1 MNRRS
6 VFAAAALLA
15 AFAATVPLLSAN
27 GGEECL
33 CNSLDPFLE
42 ERIDKAVA
50 VLRYAILRYAILHY
64 AVLHNARIE
73 PNCAVGGKRGVADAQ
88 WQFSVGEYDVLG
100 RAA

>member
-6 VFAAAALLA
+6 VSFAAALLSALA
-15 AFAATVPLLSAN
+15 AAVPLLSAN

-50 VLRYAILRYAILHY
+50 VLRYAILHY
-64 AVLHNARIE
+64 AVLHNAHIV
-73 PNCAVGGKRGVADAQ
+73 PNRAVGGKGSVAEAQ
-88 WQFSVGEYDVLG
+88 RQFSVGEYDLL
-100 RAA
+100 RSAA